1 MPGHIK
7 KSEGADPDP
16 DPWLVVSEELRKK
29 LNSKPYDPKKSAW
42 VPDKATGGFDE
53 GLIESTD
60 GDKVSIKLLKD
71 ASVKSKYR
79 NKFQSVPFLTI

>member
-29 LNSKPYDPKKSAW
+29 LNSKPYDAKKSCW
-42 VPDKATGGFDE
+42 IPDKTSGGFVE
-53 GLIESTD
+53 GLVESSK
-60 GDKVSIKLLKD
+60 GDMVTVKLTENDVSVINSSD
-71 ASVKSKYR
+71 
-79 NKFQSVPFLTI
+79 KF